1 MVLGLTLLSTDYFSS
16 GRRFVQLY
24 IVVSRFNLVAPA
36 AHETSATTGSSK
48 NGQNFLPDA
57 ARSRSQWDDPGHGRG
72 VQRR

>member
-1 MVLGLTLLSTDYFSS
+1 
-16 GRRFVQLY
+16 VQLY

-57 ARSRSQWDDPGHGRG
+57 ARSRSQWDNPGHGRG